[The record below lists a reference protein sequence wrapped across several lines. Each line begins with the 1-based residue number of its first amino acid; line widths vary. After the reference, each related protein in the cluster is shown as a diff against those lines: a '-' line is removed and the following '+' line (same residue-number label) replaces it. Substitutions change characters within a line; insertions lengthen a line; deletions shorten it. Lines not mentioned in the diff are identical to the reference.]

1 MKTSSKV
8 ITVISVIAVITAIV
22 VSIKFLNKNKEV
34 PKLNNKNKQP
44 TSSDLIKYKKNS
56 RGTRNHNPLNI
67 EYNKNNKWRGMVS
80 NDGRFCIFEN
90 DVYGFRAAARILKSY
105 ERRGITRVSDIIK
118 HWAPESENNVDA
130 YVSAVGAIS
139 GLGGNAIINSN
150 DKPNTA
156 NLLKA
161 MAKVETG
168 NDYALSVVQ
177 SGVAA
182 A

>member
-1 MKTSSKV
+1 MNKKIIIPIVGVV
-8 ITVISVIAVITAIV
+8 ILANVIFF
-22 VSIKFLNKNKEV
+22 SIKLLNNKEV
-34 PKLNNKNKQP
+34 PKLNNKNKKP
-44 TSSDLIKYKKNS
+44 ISSGLIKYQKNS

-118 HWAPESENNVDA
+118 HWAPASENNVDA
-130 YVSAVGAIS
+130 YVSAVTAIS

-161 MAKVETG
+161 MAQVETG
-168 NDYALSVVQ
+168 NDYSLSVVQ